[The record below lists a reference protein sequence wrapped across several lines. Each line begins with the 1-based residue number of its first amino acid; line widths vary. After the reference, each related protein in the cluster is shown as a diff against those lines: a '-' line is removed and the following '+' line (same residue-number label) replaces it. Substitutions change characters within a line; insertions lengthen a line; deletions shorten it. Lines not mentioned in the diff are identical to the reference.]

1 MTCDLLFPFHTSA
14 QQRRDIAA
22 DIADG
27 MGSLAVRDGMGSLAV
42 RDGMGSLAVSFS
54 QEGGGETCDGDEIK
68 CVMIDQRIAQ
78 QVSVFLFAS

>member
-1 MTCDLLFPFHTSA
+1 MTCDFFPFHTSA

-22 DIADG
+22 DIADA
-27 MGSLAVRDGMGSLAV
+27 MGSV
-42 RDGMGSLAVSFS
+42 AVSFS